1 MHKLK
6 ALIILGLAPTAFAGD
21 GSFSG
26 VSYSFTQ
33 RHPDFGVAP
42 CGLSFG
48 NVTGLDPSRP
58 AYSGAGHEIDREWNR
73 IVGGTG
79 IMPLAPNLFGTAD
92 EACGAVV
99 EDAGEAGPVDRCSVE
114 SAETFAQW
122 FRPTL
127 GVNQTWAL
135 TLEDQDPISGQW
147 AMSDTNFRPAGV
159 QGNLYTVALSADFIY
174 QACGGQE
181 FELSFRGDAWAF
193 IGPTLVI
200 DLGGTNHVGAW
211 QAIRLDELGL
221 SDGETYRLRIFLAHR
236 TNGVPAA
243 LTIKTKSMTI
253 APVLPVAIGGAFD

>member
-33 RHPDFGVAP
+33 PHPDFGVAP

-48 NVTGLDPSRP
+48 NVTGLDSSRP

-99 EDAGEAGPVDRCSVE
+99 EDAGEAGPGDAGSVM
-114 SAETFAQW
+114 SAATFAQW

-127 GVNQTWAL
+127 GINQTWTF
-135 TLEDQDPISGQW
+135 TLEDQDTAEGQW
-147 AMSDTNFRPAGV
+147 AMSDPDFRPAGV
-159 QGNLYTVALSADFIY
+159 QGNLYTVALSADFVY
-174 QACGGQE
+174 ESCAGQD

-193 IGPTLVI
+193 IGSTLVV
-200 DLGGTNHVGAW
+200 DLGGTNHNGAW
-211 QAIRLDELGL
+211 QWVNLDELSL
-221 SDGETYRLRIFLAHR
+221 NDGETYRLRIFLAHR

-243 LTIKTKSMTI
+243 LTIKTKDMTF
-253 APVLPVAIGGAFD
+253 APVTMAINGSFD